1 MHFGFSYVGLIY
13 LIMLFVPNIKWAK
26 NKPEGYEQFA
36 AKENKILLVFERTGE
51 ILCSAVVLVFS
62 DFNIHSIH
70 GWKWWNCWLILSFFL
85 MILYEMYWYRY
96 FKSSKTMRDQYSS
109 FCGFPVAGAT
119 LPVLAFFLLG
129 IYGFNI
135 FLIIASLILGV
146 GHIGIHV
153 IHEKEVREP
162 DEKLGMA
169 QIIIRWKWVILA
181 MILLLSAVVC
191 LIFGKIRGLVVLN
204 FSSNAERYEYDS
216 DNLLGLK
223 ATVVDGRNYTYVF
236 DGDLCI
242 FNEYDVMKANQ
253 KNEIVSAFR
262 NIPNFTPEL
271 VYFNRKSG
279 DIYLTLCFGDN
290 VDMDR
295 VDGFY
300 LYLSDTEWITVN
312 QPKDITS
319 VDHYLITDHCF
330 HNIGTDA
337 EYESW
342 FGNDWTQVWNKDGSG
357 KWSEV
362 RDRHYG
368 RDTMPRE

>member
-1 MHFGFSYVGLIY
+1 MH
-13 LIMLFVPNIKWAK
+13 
-26 NKPEGYEQFA
+26 E
-36 AKENKILLVFERTGE
+36 
-51 ILCSAVVLVFS
+51 
-62 DFNIHSIH
+62 
-70 GWKWWNCWLILSFFL
+70 
-85 MILYEMYWYRY
+85 
-96 FKSSKTMRDQYSS
+96 QYSS

-262 NIPNFTPEL
+262 NIPNFTPES

-279 DIYLTLCFGDN
+279 DIYLTLCFGDD

-300 LYLSDTEWITVN
+300 LYLSDMEWITVN

-319 VDHYLITDHCF
+319 VDHYLITDHSF